1 MRINITRSKKRKVLR
16 SKKRKVLRSKK
27 IKVESRK
34 RKVLKSRRTRSLKRT
49 SRKSTKR
56 LINRVVRKKQLG
68 KRYNIDNESSKKPVN
83 TEEKSEEEKKKLK
96 KEEVL
101 KKEGTLSTKEE
112 SKLYEKIE
120 STDKYTN
127 LKYKLFK
134 YVEGNQLSLYL
145 NKGQSVYAHNS
156 SMIYMSSD
164 IVRRQK
170 IDNVKKF
177 IKRLITDEG
186 SSVLSFKSQ
195 KDNSL
200 LRLECA
206 WGGSGG
212 FEFYTIN
219 LTQDFKCILL
229 PYNHI
234 CFATTGNVHLDIDIK
249 FKGLLFES
257 IDETIPRLELV
268 SGKIGYVW
276 MITVPYEVV
285 KIPEGE
291 SILVEPHTILFAHMK
306 DKSCYKIHI
315 KTRLTQVAVFMEF
328 KGPNL
333 LYIPKPD
340 KKYSVERNILEIK
353 NKYNYLNNYIPN
365 DSINKI
371 VSEKISQAAQK

>member
-16 SKKRKVLRSKK
+16 SKKRKVLRTKK
-27 IKVESRK
+27 INIESCK

-83 TEEKSEEEKKKLK
+83 TEVKTEISEEEKKKFK
-96 KEEVL
+96 KEEAL

-112 SKLYEKIE
+112 SKLYDKIE

-156 SMIYMSSD
+156 SMIYMSSN

-200 LRLECA
+200 LRLECD
-206 WGGSGG
+206 GGSGG
-212 FEFYTIN
+212 FEFYTIT

-306 DKSCYKIHI
+306 DKKVVI
-315 KTRLTQVAVFMEF
+315 RF
-328 KGPNL
+328 
-333 LYIPKPD
+333 
-340 KKYSVERNILEIK
+340 ILK
-353 NKYNYLNNYIPN
+353 L
-365 DSINKI
+365 D
-371 VSEKISQAAQK
+371 